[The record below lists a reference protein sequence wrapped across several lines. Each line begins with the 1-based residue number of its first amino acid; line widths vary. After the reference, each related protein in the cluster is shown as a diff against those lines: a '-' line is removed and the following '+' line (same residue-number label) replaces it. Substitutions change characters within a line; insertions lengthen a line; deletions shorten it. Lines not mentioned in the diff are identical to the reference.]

1 VRYTS
6 GYFLPFAEATNCSS
20 VMAGDTRRTFERIC
34 SLAMPVI
41 EAYWARSFS
50 SFACRLR
57 RAWISRCRMRD
68 MEGRKETGQYYP
80 IEGGKGSGEREE
92 MAST

>member
-1 VRYTS
+1 
-6 GYFLPFAEATNCSS
+6 
-20 VMAGDTRRTFERIC
+20 
-34 SLAMPVI
+34 
-41 EAYWARSFS
+41 
-50 SFACRLR
+50 
-57 RAWISRCRMRD
+57 